1 MRLSFTLFAVTAM
14 LVAAQAQVPS
24 YVPTDDLVGWWP
36 FNGNANDES
45 GNGNDGVV
53 NGATLTTD
61 RNGMIEAAYSF
72 NGVSDFIETTA
83 QGPLG
88 TTARTFSFWVRTDNI
103 AHQTPID
110 YYGVDGGAFQPILN
124 NPCPGLGVDAGTGV
138 VTRGDETLLDA
149 SWHHC
154 TLVFDPTVGTTI
166 SSVIMYIDGVEQ
178 ASIACN
184 ALDANA
190 DVNTTSTGPVLFGKT
205 TSNVRYVNGDLD
217 DIGIWNRAL
226 TSTEVTGLYTGLGVG
241 VTETTNGAAHL
252 LVFPNPSAG
261 RFVLEISLSGK
272 IGMHVLDIAGRQVYT
287 GSLPTNA
294 GSGQHR
300 VDLTGLSSGTYQL
313 QVWNNSTVITER
325 LIIE

>member
-1 MRLSFTLFAVTAM
+1 MRITLLF
-14 LVAAQAQVPS
+14 VACLFLCDNSNAQVPS
-24 YVPTDDLVGWWP
+24 YVPADGLIGWWP

-53 NGATLTTD
+53 NGAALTTD
-61 RNGMIEAAYSF
+61 RNGIIEAAYSF
-72 NGVSDFIETTA
+72 NGISDFIETTA

-88 TTARTFSFWVRTDNI
+88 TTARTFSFWIRTGST

-124 NPCPGLGVDAGTGV
+124 NPCPGLGVDAGSGV

-154 TLVFDPTVGTTI
+154 TLVFDPTVGNTI
-166 SSVIMYIDGVEQ
+166 SSVMMYIDGAEQ
-178 ASIACN
+178 VSIACN

-190 DVNTTSTGPVLFGKT
+190 EVNTTSTAPLLFGKT
-205 TSNVRYVNGDLD
+205 TSNIRYVNGDLD

-226 TSTEVTGLYTGLGVG
+226 TSTEVTSLYTGSGVG
-241 VTETTNGAAHL
+241 VTETPNETAQL
-252 LVFPNPSAG
+252 RVFPNPSAG
-261 RFVLEISLSGK
+261 RFLLETSLSGK
-272 IGMHVLDIAGRQVYT
+272 IGMQVLDIAGRQVYT

-294 GSGQHR
+294 GSGHHR
-300 VDLTGLSSGTYQL
+300 LDLTGLSSGTYLL
-313 QVWNNSTVITER
+313 QVRSNATVISER